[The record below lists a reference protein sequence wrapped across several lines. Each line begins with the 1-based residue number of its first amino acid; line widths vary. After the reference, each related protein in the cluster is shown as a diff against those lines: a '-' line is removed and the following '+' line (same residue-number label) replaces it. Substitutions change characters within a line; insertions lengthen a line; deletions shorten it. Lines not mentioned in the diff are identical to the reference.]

1 MFFFISSVSC
11 SILHPT
17 RRPSNPI
24 HPSTYSLR
32 CDIRLRRHFFLISYF
47 LFLNFYFL
55 FPISYFLFL
64 ISYAD
69 VFSFN
74 WREFPGSLFRL
85 FILISIPLPSQE
97 NFPFN
102 MCSFSGTHSFK
113 RPYYHYFKRKPKKIN
128 TIKLGLLTLTVKI
141 CLQGIFYDFFCQ

>member
-1 MFFFISSVSC
+1 MQILRWGKAKNTALLYPIKYSLYLNFCFLILTLYILLGSFISYFLFLVSYF
-11 SILHPT
+11 L
-17 RRPSNPI
+17 
-24 HPSTYSLR
+24 
-32 CDIRLRRHFFLISYF
+32 FLISYF
-47 LFLNFYFL
+47 LF
-55 FPISYFLFL
+55 P

-97 NFPFN
+97 NFRFN

-113 RPYYHYFKRKPKKIN
+113 RPYYHYFKGKLKKIYN
-128 TIKLGLLTLTVKI
+128 KTRTFNLHCHNMSARYFL
-141 CLQGIFYDFFCQ
+141 